1 MVTEP
6 LAEKYRAFGWAVRDG
21 LDGHNFEQVLD
32 GLTWARDHRGEPA
45 CVIFDT
51 VKGKGVSFMENN
63 PGFHG
68 AAPSAEQ
75 FEAAMRELGADA

>member
-1 MVTEP
+1 
-6 LAEKYRAFGWAVRDG
+6 VRDG
-21 LDGHNFEQVLD
+21 LDGHDFGQVED
-32 GLTWARDHRGEPA
+32 GLRWARDYRGQPA

-68 AAPSAEQ
+68 AAPNAEQ
-75 FEAAMRELGADA
+75 FETAMRELGEGV